1 MIREWFLDV
10 RRWLTRSTPTFRGM
24 ERARW
29 IVVGTDFSDGAQ
41 RALEHAVRFAHSS
54 GARVAVVHAYEDGAE
69 TSRALEDRTPVLRTQ
84 LEDAVA
90 CTTARRDGVHVER
103 FLRRAAPWE
112 KLLNVAVEVGA
123 DLIVVG
129 ATGQRGAVAAT
140 GALLGGVAY
149 RVVSSST
156 RSVLISRISVDRGR
170 SAAAP

>member
-1 MIREWFLDV
+1 
-10 RRWLTRSTPTFRGM
+10 M

-41 RALEHAVRFAHSS
+41 RALEHAVRLAHGS

-90 CTTARRDGVHVER
+90 RISARRDGVHVEH
-103 FLRRAAPWE
+103 FLRRGAPWE

-129 ATGQRGAVAAT
+129 ATGRRGVASVGAV
-140 GALLGGVAY
+140 LGSVAY
-149 RVVSSST
+149 RVIASST
-156 RSVLISRISVDRGR
+156 RSVLISRPPFERGR
-170 SAAAP
+170 NGAPCEPT

>member
-1 MIREWFLDV
+1 
-10 RRWLTRSTPTFRGM
+10 M

-41 RALEHAVRFAHSS
+41 RALEHAVRLAHGS
-54 GARVAVVHAYEDGAE
+54 GARVALVHAYEDGAE

-90 CTTARRDGVHVER
+90 GTSARRDRVHVEH
-103 FLRRAAPWE
+103 FLRRGAPWE

-129 ATGQRGAVAAT
+129 ATGQRGVASVGAV
-140 GALLGGVAY
+140 LGSVAY
-149 RVVSSST
+149 RVIASST
-156 RSVLISRISVDRGR
+156 RSVLISRPPFERARHG
-170 SAAAP
+170 APREPT